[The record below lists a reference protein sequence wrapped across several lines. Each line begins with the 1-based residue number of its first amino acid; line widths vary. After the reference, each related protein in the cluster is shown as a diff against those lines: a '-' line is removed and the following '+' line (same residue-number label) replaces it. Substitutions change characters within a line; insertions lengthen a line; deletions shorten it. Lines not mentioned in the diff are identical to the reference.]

1 MWWGQ
6 CMEQFRLSNEIDFL
20 TDPRFPFQR
29 IWQNNNCENDKATA
43 KTSINFEIIFAQK
56 TVPYQERDNSVGGG
70 LVVFRQEDSFE
81 LCAYKVRDVHLQI
94 LFALIR

>member
-56 TVPYQERDNSVGGG
+56 TVPYQERDNSVGEEGWWF
-70 LVVFRQEDSFE
+70 LDKKIPLNYARTRWEMCICRYYLHS
-81 LCAYKVRDVHLQI
+81 
-94 LFALIR
+94 